1 MLKDSMFLL
10 VIFLTNIIQGITGFA
25 GTVLAMPPSILLQGI
40 DVAKPILNLLGL
52 FASIWIV
59 VISYKDLNKKEFIK
73 VMIIMFLGL
82 LAGIYIYSVIPVPIL
97 LKIYAI
103 FIILIAL
110 KGLLV
115 KKEIELKEW
124 ILNSIVFVAGIIH
137 GMFVSGGP
145 LLIIYAAQKF
155 REKSEFRATVSA
167 VWIILNGYLAY
178 SHWQTGLF
186 TPTTITKLW
195 WGIIPLLLGMII
207 GNILHKKMSQKMFL
221 LITYILLIISGLTL
235 LI

>member
-1 MLKDSMFLL
+1 MLKDIMFLL

-97 LKIYAI
+97 LKIYAV

-186 TPTTITKLW
+186 TSTTITKLC

>member
-1 MLKDSMFLL
+1 MLRDGLFLL

-40 DVAKPILNLLGL
+40 DVAKPILNILGL
-52 FASIWIV
+52 LASIWIV
-59 VISYKDLNKKEFIK
+59 IISYKDLNKKEFVK
-73 VMIIMFLGL
+73 VMVIMFFGL
-82 LAGIYIYSVIPVPIL
+82 LAGIYIYSVLPVPVL
-97 LKIYAI
+97 LKIYAV

-115 KKEIELKEW
+115 KKEVELKEW
-124 ILNSIVFVAGIIH
+124 ILNGIVFASGIIH

-155 REKSEFRATVSA
+155 KEKSEFRATVSA
-167 VWIILNGYLAY
+167 VWIILNSYLAF
-178 SHWQTGLF
+178 SHWKTGLF
-186 TPTTITKLW
+186 TQGTVTKLW
-195 WGIIPLLLGMII
+195 WCLIPLFIGMVI

-221 LITYILLIISGLTL
+221 LITYVLLIISGLSL
-235 LI
+235 LV